1 MQSVQSTS
9 RTRPHGT
16 PFVHVV
22 ALIVPR
28 TLACMECYIFQRLKF
43 SHSCLTSLASWNWNI
58 FKLETIKS
66 QQVLQLSSWLDFGGF
81 HSPNCGDPSNPV
93 NFGQWP
99 FALFQVQNN
108 GVLKRSSASSLAR
121 KPARNHRPPKHDS
134 WPFLRQNDGCVW
146 EINQWF

>member
-1 MQSVQSTS
+1 MQSVKSTS

-28 TLACMECYIFQRLKF
+28 TLACMECYIFQPLKF

-66 QQVLQLSSWLDFGGF
+66 QQALQLSSWLDFGGF
-81 HSPNCGDPSNPV
+81 HSPNCGDPINPI

-121 KPARNHRPPKHDS
+121 KPARKNRPPKHHDHF
-134 WPFLRQNDGCVW
+134 WDKMTVVFGK
-146 EINQWF
+146 